1 MTEIDTDKL
10 STRANSLDV
19 LNFREVL
26 DETDVLRHNVEV
38 SKERLGTVGELS
50 NDLFNAMF
58 QYSPEVKPTSEIDVG
73 FRHNKGIV
81 ERAMGTQEYDALRS
95 FTKINEYESAV
106 ATASVLKNLLDGL
119 SDEDITRMQEE
130 SKDAQSIEDSVQ
142 ALRDT
147 IEGLEHMKSA
157 LGEDGDEDVRNEV
170 LEDAKADLDDQLGQ
184 LEALEEQIQ
193 ETSDAVGQAVRMAVR
208 KGEQE
213 AKEEINETADF
224 IRGWGTQA
232 GDFKRMPSE
241 LKMKIA
247 GELKKNE
254 KLKKIARLIGKLKRI
269 ALSKNQ
275 QKAHKVPEE
284 IVDTTMGDDL
294 SHILPSEL
302 LFLDDPDLEPIFLKK
317 FTEKRLLQYELD
329 GKEKVGMGAIVCCVD
344 CSGSMSGDREV
355 WAKALMGGLF
365 EIAGKE
371 KRDFATVF
379 FGSTGQFITYEI
391 PYTMKGEERIDEY
404 IKMMEFFFNGG
415 TDFETPLDEA
425 RRIIEKK
432 TLWKKA
438 DILMIT
444 DGECEVSQKWLDEF
458 LAWKRQNEVMVQG
471 ILIGRPT
478 EELHKFCDL
487 TYTILDLLD
496 EKENGEVTDLYKHT
510 Y

>member
-1 MTEIDTDKL
+1 MTTVDTNKL

-19 LNFREVL
+19 LNFKDVL
-26 DETDVLRHNVEV
+26 SETDVLKHNVDAG
-38 SKERLGTVGELS
+38 KERLDAVEELS
-50 NDLFNAMF
+50 NDLYNAMF
-58 QYSPEVKPTSEIDVG
+58 QYNPEVKSTSEIDVG

-81 ERAMGTQEYDALRS
+81 ERAMATQEYDALRS
-95 FTKINEYESAV
+95 FTKVNEYESAL
-106 ATASVLKNLLDGL
+106 ATASVLKNVFDGL

-130 SKDAQSIEDSVQ
+130 SKDASGLEDSIQ
-142 ALRDT
+142 SLRDT

-157 LGEDGDEDVRNEV
+157 LSEDGDEKVRNEV
-170 LEDAKADLDDQLGQ
+170 LEDAKSDLKDQIGQ
-184 LEALEEQIQ
+184 LEALEQQIQ
-193 ETSDAVGQAVRMAVR
+193 ETSDAVGQAVRLAVR

-213 AKEEINETADF
+213 AKDEINETADF
-224 IRGWGTQA
+224 ISGWGTQA
-232 GDFKRMPSE
+232 GDFKRMPSA
-241 LKMKIA
+241 LKIKIA
-247 GELKKNE
+247 NELKKNH

-275 QKAHKVPEE
+275 QKAHKIPEE
-284 IVDTTMGDDL
+284 IVDITMGDDI
-294 SHILPSEL
+294 SHVLPSEL
-302 LFLDDPDLEPIFLKK
+302 LFLGDDDLEPIFLKK
-317 FTEKRLLQYELD
+317 FSEKRLLQHELE
-329 GKEKVGMGAIVCCVD
+329 GKEKVGMGAIVCCID

-355 WAKALMGGLF
+355 WAKAVMGGLF

-371 KRDFATVF
+371 KRDFASIF
-379 FGSTGQFITYEI
+379 FGSTGEFTTYEI
-391 PYTMKGEERIDEY
+391 PHTMNGEERIDTY
-404 IKMMEFFFNGG
+404 IKMMEFFFNSG

-425 RRIIEKK
+425 RKVIEKK

-444 DGECEVSQKWLDEF
+444 DGECEVTQKWLDEF
-458 LAWKRQNEVMVQG
+458 LAWKRQNDVMVQG

-496 EKENGEVTDLYKHT
+496 EKENGEVTDLYRHT